1 MRKDFIKSMLF
12 VPAHKENFL
21 NKLDKLTSDAVVIDL
36 EDAVPT
42 NKKNL
47 ARKSLEK
54 INKSKF
60 SKNLFVRINN
70 DPKNL
75 LPDII
80 SSTKAKIDSYV
91 FPKIDSS
98 YDVKFI
104 EKKIKKYSK
113 LKKLNFFILIESS
126 KAIINLKE
134 ICTSSKNIKGL
145 IFGAEDFLNNL
156 NILEFYDDTDI
167 DFPRALIPIYANAFN
182 LNCIDTPYLN
192 LTNLNKFKSHLKKS
206 KNLGYTG
213 LLNIHPKQCKLTNQN
228 YSPSKE
234 NYNIAKKIL
243 NSNKSQRYQNQNI
256 SVLKNKLVGPPLI
269 KRAKKIVD
277 YFDE

>member
-1 MRKDFIKSMLF
+1 MRNDFIKSMLF
-12 VPAHKENFL
+12 VPAHKATFL
-21 NKLDKLTSDAVVIDL
+21 NKLDKSISDAVVIDL

-91 FPKIDSS
+91 FPKIDNS

-134 ICTSSKNIKGL
+134 ICASSKNIKGL

-156 NILEFYDDTDI
+156 NILEFYDDTNI

-213 LLNIHPKQCKLTNQN
+213 LLNIHPKQCILTNQN

-234 NYNIAKKIL
+234 NYNIAKRIL

>member
-1 MRKDFIKSMLF
+1 MRNDFIKSMLF
-12 VPAHKENFL
+12 VPAHKANFL
-21 NKLDKLTSDAVVIDL
+21 NKLDKSTSDAVVIDL
-36 EDAVPT
+36 EDAVPK

-113 LKKLNFFILIESS
+113 LKKLNFFILIESC
-126 KAIINLKE
+126 KAVINLKE

-156 NILEFYDDTDI
+156 NILEFYDDTNI

>member
-1 MRKDFIKSMLF
+1 MKNDFIKSLLF
-12 VPAHKENFL
+12 VPGHKKSFL
-21 NKLDKLTSDAVVIDL
+21 NKLDKSISDAVVIDL

-42 NKKNL
+42 NKKKH
-47 ARKSLEK
+47 ARENIEK
-54 INKSKF
+54 INKSNF
-60 SKNLFVRINN
+60 SNNLFARINN
-70 DPKNL
+70 DKTNL

-80 SSTKAKIDSYV
+80 SCTKAKINSYV

-98 YDVKFI
+98 NDVRFI

-113 LKKLNFFILIESS
+113 VKNLNFFILIESS

-134 ICTSSKNIKGL
+134 ICISSKNIKGL

-156 NILEFYDDTDI
+156 NILEFYDNTNI
-167 DFPRALIPIYANAFN
+167 DFPRAIIPIYAHAYN

-192 LTNLNKFKSHLKKS
+192 LTNLNKFKQHLKKS

-228 YSPSKE
+228 YSPSIEDYK
-234 NYNIAKKIL
+234 IAKKIL
-243 NSNKSQRYQNQNI
+243 NSNKSQKYQNQNI

-277 YFDE
+277 FFDE

>member
-1 MRKDFIKSMLF
+1 MF
-12 VPAHKENFL
+12 VPAHKTKFL
-21 NKLDKLTSDAVVIDL
+21 NKLDKAISDAVVNDL

-42 NKKNL
+42 NKKKL

-98 YDVKFI
+98 NDVKFI

-156 NILEFYDDTDI
+156 NILEFYDDTNI

-213 LLNIHPKQCKLTNQN
+213 LLNINPKQCKLTNQN

-234 NYNIAKKIL
+234 NYNIAKRIL

>member
-1 MRKDFIKSMLF
+1 MLF
-12 VPAHKENFL
+12 VPAHKATFL
-21 NKLDKLTSDAVVIDL
+21 NKLDKSISDAVVIDL

-91 FPKIDSS
+91 LPKIDSS
-98 YDVKFI
+98 NDVKFI

-113 LKKLNFFILIESS
+113 LKKLNFFILVESS

-156 NILEFYDDTDI
+156 NILEFYDDTNI

-234 NYNIAKKIL
+234 NYNIAKRIL

>member
-1 MRKDFIKSMLF
+1 MRIDFIKSMLF
-12 VPAHKENFL
+12 VPAHKTNFL
-21 NKLDKLTSDAVVIDL
+21 NKLDKSISDAVVIDL

-42 NKKNL
+42 NKKKL

-98 YDVKFI
+98 NDVKFI

-156 NILEFYDDTDI
+156 NILEFYDDTNI

-234 NYNIAKKIL
+234 NYNIAKRIL